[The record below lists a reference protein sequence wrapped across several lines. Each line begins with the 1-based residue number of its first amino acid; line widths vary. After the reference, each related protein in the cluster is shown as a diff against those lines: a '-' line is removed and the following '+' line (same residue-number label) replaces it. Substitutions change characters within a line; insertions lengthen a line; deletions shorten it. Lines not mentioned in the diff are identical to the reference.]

1 MKYNQLYES
10 AKIALRDYLGLVP
23 EESLLI
29 VTDENKREIAY
40 ALHEAGKEMAYESFI
55 VEMTARQVDGEEPPE
70 QIAEMM
76 KSVDVV
82 VCPTTRSITH
92 TEARRSASKV
102 GVRVA
107 TMPGITEETMI
118 RCLNNEYEKVAST
131 TEKITNALKAGSTI
145 RVISEIGTDITFS
158 IKDRRVF
165 MNTGFMRNIGE
176 TGNLP
181 AGEVFVAPIEDSLN
195 GTIVFDGSFGYFG
208 LLKENVKVQI
218 VNGVAVKFSGR
229 SDTKNIQ
236 SYLKKI
242 GDDALRI
249 GEFGIGTNHTAVVTG
264 NIVEDEKALGTVHFA
279 FGNNVAMGGNIKI
292 PIHLDGIVRYPTIFV
307 EDKIIILL
315 GHILI

>member
-1 MKYNQLYES
+1 MKNTELLE
-10 AKIALRDYLGLVP
+10 AARIALKEYLGLVP
-23 EESLLI
+23 EESLLV
-29 VTDENKREIAY
+29 VTDENKREIAL
-40 ALHEAGKEMAYESFI
+40 AFHEAGKELAYESFL
-55 VEMTARQVDGEEPPE
+55 VEMKSRKVDGEEPPE

-118 RCLNNEYEKVAST
+118 RCLNKEYEKVAQT
-131 TEKITNALKAGSTI
+131 TEKVANALKEGSTI

-158 IKDRRVF
+158 IKDRRVYT
-165 MNTGFMRNIGE
+165 NTGIIRHIGAS
-176 TGNLP
+176 GNLP

-208 LLKENVKVQI
+208 LLKENVKVQ
-218 VNGVAVKFSGR
+218 VENGYAIKFTGKSDAR
-229 SDTKNIQ
+229 SIQ

-242 GDDALRI
+242 GEEALRI
-249 GEFGIGTNHTAVVTG
+249 GEFGIGTNHTAIVTG

-279 FGNNVAMGGNIKI
+279 FGNNVSMGGKINI
-292 PIHLDGIVRYPTIFV
+292 PLHLDGIVRYPTIFV

-315 GHILI
+315 GHLLI